1 MLFLPKPTNM
11 EEKNAVREGVINLL
25 LNKAAMKQDIAD
37 YSEKV
42 FDQFKWIME
51 DELKTLRKAVD
62 DSRVR
67 LKMEDKGHHEF
78 RVSIGSDVLV
88 FQLHR
93 NVFRLPDE
101 NPLWKTPYLEENGA
115 NGFFGMINIYNFLAE
130 SIEQNR
136 INDPGYLIGR
146 LYLNHDEKFMVE
158 GKGQLGFLFRDLANS
173 KMNEDIIRH
182 IIQVSMAFAIEFDL
196 ITPPYEMVQQVS
208 VGQIQMI
215 SSNLQVATGKRLG
228 FKFSAE
234 ENSVY

>member
-1 MLFLPKPTNM
+1 M
-11 EEKNAVREGVINLL
+11 EEKNTVRDGVINLL
-25 LNKAAMKQDIAD
+25 LNKASMKQDIAD
-37 YSEKV
+37 YAELT
-42 FDQFKWIME
+42 FDHFKIIMK
-51 DELKTLRKAVD
+51 DELKVLKKTVD

-67 LKMEDKGHHEF
+67 LKMEDKGKHEF

-88 FQLHR
+88 FQLHS
-93 NVFRLPDE
+93 NVFRLPDD
-101 NPLWKTPYLEENGA
+101 NPLWKTPYLEANGA

-136 INDPGYLIGR
+136 LNDAGYLIGR
-146 LYLNHDEKFMVE
+146 IYLNHEEKFMAE

-173 KMNEDIIRH
+173 KMNDDIIRH

-196 ITPPYEMVQQVS
+196 ITPPYDLVQQVS

-228 FKFSAE
+228 FKFSADDK
-234 ENSVY
+234 SVY

>member
-1 MLFLPKPTNM
+1 MTD
-11 EEKNAVREGVINLL
+11 KNLVRDGIIDLL

-42 FDQFKWIME
+42 FEEFKTVMQ
-51 DELKTLRKAVD
+51 DELLVIGRSIE
-62 DSRVR
+62 DSRIR
-67 LKMEDKGHHEF
+67 MKYEEKGKHEF
-78 RVSIGSDVLV
+78 RVAVGSDILV

-130 SIEQNR
+130 SLEQNR
-136 INDPGYLIGR
+136 LNDPGYLIGR
-146 LYLNHDEKFMVE
+146 VYMNHDEKFMVE

-182 IIQVSMAFAIEFDL
+182 ILQVSMAFAIEFDL
-196 ITPPYEMVQQVS
+196 ITPPYELVQEVS

-215 SSNLQVATGKRLG
+215 SSNLQIATGKRLG
-228 FKFSAE
+228 FRFSTDE
-234 ENSVY
+234 KIVY

>member
-1 MLFLPKPTNM
+1 M
-11 EEKNAVREGVINLL
+11 EQPNKVRDGVINLL

-37 YSEKV
+37 YSEKI
-42 FDQFKWIME
+42 FDHFKVIME
-51 DELKTLRKAVD
+51 DELKTLRQSVD
-62 DSRVR
+62 DKRVR
-67 LKMEDKGHHEF
+67 LRIEDKGQHEF

-93 NVFRLPDE
+93 NVFRLPDD
-101 NPLWKTPYLEENGA
+101 NPLWKTPYLQENGA

-136 INDPGYLIGR
+136 MNDAGYLIGR
-146 LYLNHDEKFMVE
+146 LYLNHEEKFMVE

-173 KMNEDIIRH
+173 RMNDDIIRH
-182 IIQVSMAFAIEFDL
+182 ILQVSMAFAIEFDL
-196 ITPPYEMVQQVS
+196 ITPPYDAVQQVS

-215 SSNLQVATGKRLG
+215 SSDLQVATGKRLG

-234 ENSVY
+234 DNSVY

>member
-1 MLFLPKPTNM
+1 MK
-11 EEKNAVREGVINLL
+11 EKNSVRDGVINLL

-37 YSEKV
+37 YSEEV
-42 FDQFKWIME
+42 FGQFKVIME
-51 DELKTLRKAVD
+51 EELKMLRETVD
-62 DSRVR
+62 DTRVR
-67 LKMEDKGHHEF
+67 LKMEDKGKHEF

-93 NVFRLPDE
+93 NVFRLPDD
-101 NPLWKTPYLEENGA
+101 NPLWKTPYLEQNGA

-146 LYLNHDEKFMVE
+146 IYLNHEEKFMVE

-173 KMNEDIIRH
+173 RMNEDIIRH

-196 ITPPYEMVQQVS
+196 ITPPYELVQQVS

-234 ENSVY
+234 DNSVY